1 MSCPGRPVLNT
12 GEPAQCGGHRPPKRR
27 AFGPCART
35 LSLVVASFPAMLVP
49 CGLTLGAGD
58 SGESQPALV
67 VHLDEWMPPSVSD
80 AEALAA
86 RILRRRSGG
95 FPSTGAEDDEVM
107 QELTGALS
115 AIRSLYPET
124 ANVKARETYEDRKGV
139 ILGLDPDVF
148 ASVSRVAG
156 SGSGPFA
163 LRTGHARFDTLNAL
177 LGVRAVGMFPR
188 FGSVVFHFDP
198 TADLDHVAMQ
208 YSSLVSE
215 VRSVDL
221 DVLLTDG
228 PDIEVS
234 ASQGTWFFVFRDA
247 WGDCPSGCINVD
259 LHFFV
264 VRNGAVRRI
273 DPVSAMDIPEFAAIR
288 EDRGWF
294 RRGRPRTK

>member
-1 MSCPGRPVLNT
+1 MRQTFVACT
-12 GEPAQCGGHRPPKRR
+12 Q
-27 AFGPCART
+27 T

-49 CGLTLGAGD
+49 CGLAFGAGN
-58 SGESQPALV
+58 SGEAQPAFV

-80 AEALAA
+80 AEALTA
-86 RILRRRSGG
+86 RILRRRGGG
-95 FPSTGAEDDEVM
+95 FPSPGAQDGEVV
-107 QELTGALS
+107 QKLTGALS
-115 AIRSLYPET
+115 EIRSHYPET

-177 LGVRAVGMFPR
+177 LGVRAVGLFPR
-188 FGSVVFHFDP
+188 FESVVFHFDP
-198 TADLDHVAMQ
+198 TVDLDHVAMK
-208 YSSLVSE
+208 YSSLASE

-221 DVLLTDG
+221 DMLLTDG

-234 ASQGTWFFVFRDA
+234 ASRGTWFFVFRDA

-273 DPVSAMDIPEFAAIR
+273 DPVSAMDIPEFTAIR